1 MEEIIFLWSWRN
13 VEHIGK
19 HGVEPDEA
27 EYVVKD
33 AKRPY
38 PEATGDE
45 KWAVWGATAAGRLL
59 QVIFVRV
66 RIEGVEADEFQ
77 QLEWHERAALEDGE
91 AAVRIIHA
99 RDLTDSEKRRLRR
112 RKRRS

>member
-19 HGVEPDEA
+19 HDVEPDEA
-27 EYVVKD
+27 EYV
-33 AKRPY
+33 ARGANRPY

-45 KWAVWGATAAGRLL
+45 KWAVWGATTTGRLL

-66 RIEGVEADEFQ
+66 RIEDVQAEEFE
-77 QLEWHERAALEDGE
+77 QLEWHERVALEKGE
-91 AAVRIIHA
+91 AAARIIHA

-112 RKRRS
+112 RKRR

>member
-1 MEEIIFLWSWRN
+1 MEEVIFLWSWRN

-19 HGVEPDEA
+19 HDVEPDEA
-27 EYVVKD
+27 EYVAKA

-45 KWAVWGATAAGRLL
+45 KWGVWGDTAAGRLL
-59 QVIFVRV
+59 QVIFLRV
-66 RIEGVEADEFQ
+66 RIEDVQPEEYQ
-77 QLEWHERAALEDGE
+77 QLELHERAALEDGDV
-91 AAVRIIHA
+91 AVRIIHA
-99 RDLTDSEKRRLRR
+99 HDLTESEKRRLRR